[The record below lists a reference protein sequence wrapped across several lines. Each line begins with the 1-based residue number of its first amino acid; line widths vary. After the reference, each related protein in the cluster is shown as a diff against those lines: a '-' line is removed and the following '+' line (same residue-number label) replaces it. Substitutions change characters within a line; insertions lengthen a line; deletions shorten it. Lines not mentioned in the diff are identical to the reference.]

1 MEYILL
7 IFRMH
12 RAFYFVCCSCAAA
25 AAAVDDADFVSLYF
39 NLSFSHD
46 RNLQRVSAIDFH
58 LKKITKVLMF
68 EVGYRK
74 MIIYLNKNNNN
85 NNKNT
90 MIGKKR
96 TTATTTAAAAAAAHL
111 TCVTPA
117 CNDMNN
123 CTFLRNMKL
132 QAIEE
137 DNKKLFNSKNYYFFT
152 KIFSIFTFG
161 LDPSV
166 CFQLIIFFF
175 ICGIVSQIITQS
187 RNGIHKILVENYSG
201 TRTIRC
207 EHCLRS
213 WMPSELP
220 AR

>member
-1 MEYILL
+1 MRNTTHTTHNTQHTTHNIQYTHVAI
-7 IFRMH
+7 H
-12 RAFYFVCCSCAAA
+12 HS
-25 AAAVDDADFVSLYF
+25 
-39 NLSFSHD
+39 SFPHD

-74 MIIYLNKNNNN
+74 MAIYLNKNNNN
-85 NNKNT
+85 NNNKNT
-90 MIGKKR
+90 MIEKKR
-96 TTATTTAAAAAAAHL
+96 TTATTAADDDDDDAAHL

-117 CNDMNN
+117 CYDINN

-137 DNKKLFNSKNYYFFT
+137 DNKKLLHSKNYYFFT
-152 KIFSIFTFG
+152 KFFLTFTFG

-166 CFQLIIFFF
+166 CFQLIMFFF